1 LTGAQLTEV
10 VDRFLRRDV
19 VDQHVKAAEFGD
31 GLLHGPLAVVFYG
44 EVAAD
49 RHASLPGRSDQF
61 RRAGR
66 ILVFGFGEVGDR
78 DVGAFLCERDRHGA
92 SDTRVA
98 AGDQGASSGKQA
110 ASFVVLHLIARRRVH
125 LGGPARVFLL
135 LFWRWLAR
143 RRRRHV
149 CSSWSASL

>member
-31 GLLHGPLAVVFYG
+31 GLLHGALAVVFYG

-49 RHASLPGRSDQF
+49 RHASLPGRPDQF

-78 DVGAFLCERDRHGA
+78 DVGAFLGGRDRHGA

-110 ASFVVLHLIARRRVH
+110 ASC
-125 LGGPARVFLL
+125 LL
-135 LFWRWLAR
+135 LVAR
-143 RRRRHV
+143 IAAPLPSGRHR
-149 CSSWSASL
+149 SIGQAGPGDDPEPGPGG